1 MRPPR
6 RSESGQTTTLIV
18 GFFLIGALL
27 LAVVVD
33 ASAAY
38 LRRQRLDA
46 VADGAALAAVEGIQ
60 EEQVYLG
67 GLGDRAGL
75 DPAAAQDHVAAY
87 LALIGATRS
96 YPGLRY
102 TVDTTADSVRVQV
115 RAPLELPFAP
125 PGWAERTTVTGTA
138 AAYVEVQE

>member
-1 MRPPR
+1 MRASR
-6 RSESGQTTTLIV
+6 RSECGQTTTLIV
-18 GFFLIGALL
+18 GFFMVGALL

-46 VADGAALAAVEGIQ
+46 VADGAALAAVEGIH

-67 GLGDRAGL
+67 GLGDRAGI
-75 DPAAAQDHVAAY
+75 DAAAAEGHVAAY
-87 LALIGATRS
+87 LELIGATRN

-102 TVDTTADSVRVQV
+102 TVEATAESVRVEV

-125 PGWAERTTVTGTA
+125 PGWAEQATVTGTA
-138 AAYVEVQE
+138 AAHVEVRE

>member
-1 MRPPR
+1 MTGPEK
-6 RSESGQTTTLIV
+6 SECGQVATLIV
-18 GFFLIGALL
+18 GFFLVGALL

-67 GLGDRAGL
+67 GLGKRVGL
-75 DPAAAQDHVAAY
+75 DPATTESNVAAY
-87 LALIGATRS
+87 LDLIGAFRN

-102 TVDTTADSVRVQV
+102 SVDTTADTVRVRV
-115 RAPLELPFAP
+115 EAPLELPFAP
-125 PGWAERTTVTGTA
+125 PGWAERATVSGTA